1 MIAVGQWLEATSVPV
16 IGLLTFLAMVG
27 AAFVGAVARRHR
39 EKRRTRDDEEGVDSR
54 DGYVVSAVLGLLALL
69 LGFTFSL
76 AVDRYETRRSLVL
89 QEANAIS
96 TSYLYA
102 QLLEEP
108 HRSRMSGLLLAYAE
122 NRVELGRTEPSRAE
136 PLLARSDAIA
146 LDLWAA
152 TTAAFD
158 SVRDTAF
165 ANGLPR
171 AVGQVIDLDTARKA
185 ARHARVPIVVFVVLL
200 IYVIVTAGMLGYVRA
215 ASRRV
220 VAVGF
225 LFALKVMSLMLI
237 LDIDRPHSG
246 GIRESQ
252 EPITAVRDT
261 LRSQPPGS
269 FDRWREAET
278 REDADRSPA

>member
-1 MIAVGQWLEATSVPV
+1 MQLEAGMTAIGQWLEATPVPV
-16 IGLLTFLAMVG
+16 LGLLTFLAMVG
-27 AAFVGAVARRHR
+27 AAFIGSLARRHR
-39 EKRRTRDDEEGVDSR
+39 EKVRTREENGEDSR

-76 AVDRYETRRSLVL
+76 AVDRFEARRTLVL

-108 HRSRMSGLLLAYAE
+108 HRSRLSGLLLAYTE
-122 NRVELGRTEPSRAE
+122 NRVKLGYSDAAGAA
-136 PLLARSDAIA
+136 PLLARNDALL

-152 TTAAFD
+152 TAAAFD
-158 SVRDTAF
+158 SVKGTAF
-165 ANGLPR
+165 ANAIP
-171 AVGQVIDLDTARKA
+171 QVISQVTDLDAARKA
-185 ARHARVPIVVFVVLL
+185 ARHARVPTVVFVVLL
-200 IYVIVTAGMLGYVRA
+200 VYVIVTAGMLGYVRA

-237 LDIDRPHSG
+237 LDIDRPSG
-246 GIRESQ
+246 GGVRESQ
-252 EPITAVRDT
+252 EPMVT
-261 LRSQPPGS
+261 LLTTLQSQPPNA
-269 FDRWREAET
+269 FDRWR
-278 REDADRSPA
+278 